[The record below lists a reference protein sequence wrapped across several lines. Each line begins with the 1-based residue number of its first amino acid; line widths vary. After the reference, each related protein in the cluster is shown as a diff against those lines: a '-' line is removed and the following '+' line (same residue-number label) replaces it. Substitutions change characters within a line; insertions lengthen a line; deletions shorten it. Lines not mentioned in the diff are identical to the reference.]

1 MASIIVCSAPHDG
14 HVSPML
20 GVARRLIARGHRVR
34 FLTGPKY
41 EEAVRSA
48 GAEFLPLGPGA
59 EEPPRST
66 DATGLQAI
74 RDGVRLL
81 VIDPARGQYEPL
93 MAAIAAEP
101 TDVVLAEISFMATSI
116 LARQPRGS
124 RPPVIACGILPVT
137 LSSRDCAPFG
147 LGLMPGKGPVSRL
160 RNRALNWFVSNVA
173 LKGTQRQVDA
183 RMRELGGVGL
193 DGSFFLDWP
202 RKADLFAQFTVEEF
216 EYPRS
221 DAPDNLRF
229 FGPMARH
236 GVSGG
241 AKPDWWG
248 DLDGSRPVV
257 YVTQGT
263 VSNEDFTA
271 LVGPTLE
278 GLKEED
284 VTVVVSTGRRPL
296 AELPPLPANARA
308 AEFLPDAELLPKV
321 AVYVTNGGYGGLHYA
336 MENGVPI
343 VVAGDTEDKPEGS
356 ARVAWAGAGINL
368 KTGRPKPEAIRDAVR
383 KVLSDGRYKTGS
395 QRIGAAIAASP
406 GVDGLIDE
414 MEAMLREDPL
424 ASR

>member
-41 EEAVRSA
+41 ADAVRSA

-59 EEPPRST
+59 DEPPKST

-93 MAAIAAEP
+93 LAAVKAEP
-101 TDVVLAEISFMATSI
+101 TDAVLAEISFMAASI
-116 LARQPRGS
+116 LSRQPREN
-124 RPPVIACGILPVT
+124 RPPVIACGILPLT

-147 LGLMPGKGPVSRL
+147 MGLSPGKGPVSRL
-160 RNRALNWFVSNVA
+160 RNRALNWFVANVA
-173 LKGTQRQVDA
+173 LKDTQRQVNEK
-183 RMRELGGVGL
+183 MRELGGVEP
-193 DGSFFLDWP
+193 DGSFFLDWA

-241 AKPDWWG
+241 VKPDWWG
-248 DLDGSRPVV
+248 DLDGARPVV
-257 YVTQGT
+257 YVT
-263 VSNEDFTA
+263 
-271 LVGPTLE
+271 
-278 GLKEED
+278 
-284 VTVVVSTGRRPL
+284 
-296 AELPPLPANARA
+296 
-308 AEFLPDAELLPKV
+308 
-321 AVYVTNGGYGGLHYA
+321 
-336 MENGVPI
+336 
-343 VVAGDTEDKPEGS
+343 
-356 ARVAWAGAGINL
+356 
-368 KTGRPKPEAIRDAVR
+368 
-383 KVLSDGRYKTGS
+383 
-395 QRIGAAIAASP
+395 
-406 GVDGLIDE
+406 
-414 MEAMLREDPL
+414 
-424 ASR
+424 

>member
-1 MASIIVCSAPHDG
+1 
-14 HVSPML
+14 ML

-41 EEAVRSA
+41 ADAVRAA

-59 EEPPRST
+59 DEPPKST

-74 RDGVRLL
+74 RDGIRLL
-81 VIDPARGQYEPL
+81 VIVPARGQYEPL
-93 MAAIAAEP
+93 MAAIATEP
-101 TDVVLAEISFMATSI
+101 TDAVLAEVSFMGASI
-116 LARQPRGS
+116 LVRLPRES
-124 RPPVIACGILPVT
+124 RPPVIACGILPLT
-137 LSSRDCAPFG
+137 LTSRDCAPFG
-147 LGLMPGKGPVSRL
+147 LGLNPGKGPLSRL
-160 RNRALNWFVSNVA
+160 RNRALNWFVKNVA
-173 LKGTQRQVDA
+173 LKDSQRQVDNK
-183 RMRELGGVGL
+183 MRELAGVEP
-193 DGSFFLDWP
+193 DGSFFLDWT
-202 RKADLFAQFTVEEF
+202 RNADLFAQFTVQEF

-236 GVSGG
+236 GAATSK
-241 AKPDWWG
+241 KPDWWG

-278 GLKEED
+278 GLAGED

-296 AELPPLPANARA
+296 SALPPLPANARA

-343 VVAGDTEDKPEGS
+343 VVAGDTEDKPEGA

-383 KVLSDGRYKTGS
+383 KVLSDGRYKAGS
-395 QRIGAAIAASP
+395 QRIGAAIATSP

-424 ASR
+424 TSR

>member
-1 MASIIVCSAPHDG
+1 
-14 HVSPML
+14 ML
-20 GVARRLIARGHRVR
+20 GVARRLVARGHRVR

-41 EEAVRSA
+41 ADAVRAA
-48 GAEFLPLGPGA
+48 GAGFLPLGPGA
-59 EEPPRST
+59 DEPPKST
-66 DATGLQAI
+66 DGTGLQTI

-81 VIDPARGQYEPL
+81 VIDPAQGQYEPL

-101 TDVVLAEISFMATSI
+101 ADAVLAEISFMAASM
-116 LARQPRGS
+116 LARQPRES
-124 RPPVIACGILPVT
+124 RPPVIACGILPLT

-147 LGLMPGKGPVSRL
+147 MGLNPGSGPASRL
-160 RNRALNWFVSNVA
+160 RNRALNWFMANFA
-173 LKGTQRQVDA
+173 LKDTQRQVNEK
-183 RMRELGGVGL
+183 MRELGGVEP
-193 DGSFFLDWP
+193 DGSFFLDWA
-202 RKADLFAQFTVEEF
+202 RNADLLAQFTVEEF

-248 DLDGSRPVV
+248 DLDGARPVV

-278 GLKEED
+278 GLAGED
-284 VTVVVSTGRRPL
+284 VAVVVSTGRRPL
-296 AELPPLPANARA
+296 AALPPLPANARA

-343 VVAGDTEDKPEGS
+343 VIAGDTEDKPEGA

-368 KTGRPKPEAIRDAVR
+368 RTGRPKPEAIRDAVR
-383 KVLSDGRYKTGS
+383 KVLGDGRYRAGS
-395 QRIGAAIAASP
+395 RRIGAAIAASP

-424 ASR
+424 TSR

>member
-1 MASIIVCSAPHDG
+1 MASVIVCSAPHDG

-41 EEAVRSA
+41 ADAVRSA

-59 EEPPRST
+59 DEPPKST

-81 VIDPARGQYEPL
+81 VINPARGQYEPL
-93 MAAIAAEP
+93 MAAVKAEP
-101 TDVVLAEISFMATSI
+101 TDAVLAEISFMAASI
-116 LARQPRGS
+116 LSRQPREN
-124 RPPVIACGILPVT
+124 RPPVVACGILPLT

-147 LGLMPGKGPVSRL
+147 LGLNPGKGPMSRL
-160 RNRALNWFVSNVA
+160 RNRALNWFVANVA
-173 LKGTQRQVDA
+173 LKDTQRQVNEK
-183 RMRELGGVGL
+183 MRELGGVEP
-193 DGSFFLDWP
+193 DGSFFLDWA
-202 RKADLFAQFTVEEF
+202 RTADLFAQFTVEEF

-236 GVSGG
+236 GVLGG

-248 DLDGSRPVV
+248 DLDGARPVV

-278 GLKEED
+278 GLSGED
-284 VTVVVSTGRRPL
+284 VTVVVNTGRRPL
-296 AELPPLPANARA
+296 AALPPLPANARA

-321 AVYVTNGGYGGLHYA
+321 AVYITNGGYGGLHYA

-343 VVAGDTEDKPEGS
+343 VVAGDTEDKPEGA

-383 KVLSDGRYKTGS
+383 KVLSDGRYRTAS
-395 QRIGAAIAASP
+395 QQIGAAIAASP

-414 MEAMLREDPL
+414 LEEMLREDPL
-424 ASR
+424 TSR